1 MSERTRTRRG
11 EVDAHSS
18 PSPKTKRR
26 RANLIDLSG
35 DTPPKA
41 TSSARKSVKADA
53 GSSSAART
61 KSKSKAK
68 EVQVEEE
75 LDDMDD
81 FHDLDFLDDIDLDNL
96 DIPQASASGSNTG
109 STSKPSSGT
118 SKTYDPGRAFRP
130 SSTSN
135 PEPDPPSKDWHSI
148 VSHRQRQSSPPSDI
162 ISALDDISRPDRL
175 RLISELSV
183 AEQDF
188 YKNHWRRGADK
199 GSKKRG
205 QLNDEGF
212 SDDGG
217 GFNGPEPAERKKTY
231 NKRAPARR
239 GFGRGRGRGRGAA
252 RGRARK

>member
-1 MSERTRTRRG
+1 
-11 EVDAHSS
+11 
-18 PSPKTKRR
+18 
-26 RANLIDLSG
+26 
-35 DTPPKA
+35 
-41 TSSARKSVKADA
+41 VKADA
-53 GSSSAART
+53 GSSSTAKI

-75 LDDMDD
+75 EWNEMDD
-81 FHDLDFLDDIDLDNL
+81 FHDLDFLDYIDLDNL

-109 STSKPSSGT
+109 STSNPSSGT

-135 PEPDPPSKDWHSI
+135 PEPNPQSKDWHSI
-148 VSHRQRQSSPPSDI
+148 VSHRQRQCSPPSDI

-205 QLNDEGF
+205 QPDDEGF

-217 GFNGPEPAERKKTY
+217 GFNGPEPAEKKKTY